1 MSFVKGYLLAALF
14 LGVGLFVVV
23 GMLGKLM
30 FPCAQ
35 RISLRQPSP
44 DNKHELRMVDH
55 YCDAPLYGSIWYT
68 ISISDTDGSSE
79 GKEIFS
85 ADESPDLSWV
95 NNEHV
100 VITISGIGD
109 IHTSLHKAGMIV
121 VSYRLAERLHEGNFA
136 KGMNKYEQQ
145 GMEAASKGLTPGRS
159 PGATRKN
166 IEFMWT
172 RYRKLHEWA
181 LKNVEN
187 DDL

>member
-1 MSFVKGYLLAALF
+1 
-14 LGVGLFVVV
+14 
-23 GMLGKLM
+23 
-30 FPCAQ
+30 
-35 RISLRQPSP
+35 
-44 DNKHELRMVDH
+44 MVDH

-68 ISISDTDGSSE
+68 INISDTDASND

-85 ADESPDLSWV
+85 AIEPPDLSWV

-100 VITISGIGD
+100 VITISQVSD
-109 IHTSLHKAGMIV
+109 IHTSLHKAGVIV

-136 KGMNKYEQQ
+136 KSMNEYEQQ

-159 PGATRKN
+159 PGAIRKN
-166 IEFMWT
+166 MEFMWM
-172 RYRKLHEWA
+172 RYRRLHEWA